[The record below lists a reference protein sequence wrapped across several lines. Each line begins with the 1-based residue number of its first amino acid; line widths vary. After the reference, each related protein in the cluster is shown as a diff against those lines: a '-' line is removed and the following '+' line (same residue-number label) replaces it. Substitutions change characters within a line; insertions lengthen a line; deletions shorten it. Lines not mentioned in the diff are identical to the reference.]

1 MAFNLRVHLEN
12 YEFRGLRTGEG
23 KNGTWMS
30 MVLEDPDEARQL
42 DVSIPRDMH
51 RDVRD
56 LSLSKGD
63 VLKLDVRAYAGPEY
77 SRVSLIEITSIVDR
91 NGEVLL

>member
-23 KNGTWMS
+23 KNGEWMS
-30 MVLEDPDEARQL
+30 IVLEDPEEARQL

-51 RDVRD
+51 REVRE
-56 LSLSKGD
+56 LSLAKGD
-63 VLKLDVRAYAGPEY
+63 NLVLDVRAYAGPDY
-77 SRVSLIEITSIVDR
+77 SRVSLIKITSIVDA
-91 NGEVLL
+91 NGEVQL